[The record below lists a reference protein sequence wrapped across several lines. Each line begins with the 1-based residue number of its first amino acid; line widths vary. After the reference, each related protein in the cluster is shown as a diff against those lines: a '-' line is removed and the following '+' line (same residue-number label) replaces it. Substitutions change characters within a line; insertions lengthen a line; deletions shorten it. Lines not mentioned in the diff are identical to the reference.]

1 MISPLLLYQSISK
14 LFHFSRRTASKLEHM
29 ILDCPGFFPAN
40 GDLLFEFVVKG
51 YVRDRTILLEGVK
64 AVKLERNPK

>member
-1 MISPLLLYQSISK
+1 MTSE
-14 LFHFSRRTASKLEHM
+14 LEHM
-29 ILDCPGFFPAN
+29 ILDGLFFPAN
-40 GDLLFEFVVKG
+40 SDLLFEFVVKG